1 MQTNL
6 FSTTR
11 NLSKSLFQSPTEFCD
26 FSRFNQLIADLEFLL
41 DKKKSLEE
49 EKKLEILKEKKIIG
63 MTITGGAANS
73 SLLQKL
79 GPKVVLVEEAAEIL
93 EPCLIS
99 AISRSTQH
107 LILIGDHKQL
117 RPNVDTYKLRIN
129 CKFDVSMMERLIG

>member
-1 MQTNL
+1 M
-6 FSTTR
+6 
-11 NLSKSLFQSPTEFCD
+11 
-26 FSRFNQLIADLEFLL
+26 L

-79 GPKVVLVEEAAEIL
+79 GPTVVLVEEAAEIL

>member
-1 MQTNL
+1 M
-6 FSTTR
+6 
-11 NLSKSLFQSPTEFCD
+11 
-26 FSRFNQLIADLEFLL
+26 L

-117 RPNVDTYKLRIN
+117 RPNVDTHILRLN
-129 CKFDVSMMERLIG
+129 YNFDVSMMERLIG

>member
-1 MQTNL
+1 ML
-6 FSTTR
+6 E
-11 NLSKSLFQSPTEFCD
+11 KKK
-26 FSRFNQLIADLEFLL
+26 DLEQ
-41 DKKKSLEE
+41 KKKF
-49 EKKLEILKEKKIIG
+49 EILKDRKIIG

-73 SLLQKL
+73 SLLQEL

-129 CKFDVSMMERLIG
+129 YNFDVSMMERLIG

>member
-1 MQTNL
+1 MFETNCL
-6 FSTTR
+6 F
-11 NLSKSLFQSPTEFCD
+11 
-26 FSRFNQLIADLEFLL
+26 RFNQLISSLEDLL

-49 EKKLEILKEKKIIG
+49 ERKLEILKEKKIIG

-117 RPNVDTYKLRIN
+117 RPNVDTHILRLN
-129 CKFDVSMMERLIG
+129 YNFDVSMMERLIG